1 MKFNITSRLFIMMF
15 VQYFMQGAWNMT
27 MGLVLSSYGMAN
39 IIGNAYALLGLATIL
54 SPLFIGMIA
63 DRFFSSQKVMA
74 TLHIINAAVLF
85 CVPQFVESHNVP
97 MTLFMIFVV
106 GLLFYP
112 TTALSNSITFSHING
127 VKYFPII
134 RVFGTFGFMAI
145 GFLLGEMGMSGST
158 MTWYIAAVTG
168 IFLALYCLTLPN
180 TPPKAKDKPFSAR
193 DILCLDA
200 LSLFKDRYFA
210 ILMLSIFVLMI
221 PKTAYSAYIPVFIKA
236 LGYDNAASMM
246 QIGIACEI
254 VFMFILSV
262 FLMKF
267 GFKITLLLGAISW
280 IIRSMF
286 FSFAA
291 VETSTA
297 FIVIGLLLQGFCWDF
312 FFTAGDIYVDRKAKP
327 EIRAQAQGI
336 RFIVSNGAGLLFAST
351 VCGYIFNNT
360 VTEQGAT
367 SLPQWE
373 SFWYYPAG
381 VAAVVTIFFIVFF
394 KDDVFKKQKTQNST
408 TKNSV
413 YNESEPTN

>member
-1 MKFNITSRLFIMMF
+1 MKVNITSRLLVMMF

-85 CVPQFVESHNVP
+85 CVPQFVETQNVG
-97 MTLFMIFVV
+97 MTLFMIFIV

-127 VKYFPII
+127 VKYFPVI
-134 RVFGTFGFMAI
+134 RVFGTFGFMVI
-145 GFLLGEMGMSGST
+145 GFILGEMGLSGST
-158 MTWYIAAVTG
+158 MTWYIAAGTG
-168 IFLALYCLTLPN
+168 VFLAIYCMTLPD
-180 TPPKAKDKPFSAR
+180 TPPKAKEKPFSPR

-210 ILMLSIFVLMI
+210 ILMFSIFVLMI

-236 LGYDNAASMM
+236 LGFDNAASIM
-246 QIGIACEI
+246 QIGVACEV
-254 VFMFILSV
+254 VFMFVLSSIL
-262 FLMKF
+262 LKF
-267 GFKITLLLGAISW
+267 GFKTTLLIGAIAW
-280 IIRSMF
+280 VIRSWL
-286 FSFAA
+286 FSYAA
-291 VETSTA
+291 MDTGMS
-297 FIVIGLLLQGFCWDF
+297 FIIIGLLLQGLCWDF
-312 FFTAGDIYVDRKAKP
+312 FFTAGDIYVDKKAKP

-351 VCGYIFNNT
+351 VCGYIFNDT
-360 VTEQGAT
+360 VTETGAA
-367 SLPQWE
+367 SLPQWAN
-373 SFWYYPAG
+373 FWHYPAI
-381 VAAVVTIFFIVFF
+381 VAAVVVVFFIIFF
-394 KDDVFKKQKTQNST
+394 KDDVSKHKTKKQDEKIPTDNSQGT
-408 TKNSV
+408 IS
-413 YNESEPTN
+413 